1 MKEEMMNLHFIH
13 IYIMIVKDMLFMKLL
28 MVNIK

>member
-28 MVNIK
+28 MVSIK